1 MDYFYAIIF
10 GIIQGAT
17 EFIPISSSAHLIIFH
32 KIINLPIN
40 NELAF
45 DVFLHLAS
53 FLAIIIFFKK
63 DIFQLCKSFFKQD
76 KNRLPY
82 LIILAT
88 IPAAVAGY
96 FLENLI
102 DNNFR
107 SLHTIFITLIIGGCL
122 FLIVEKIGKKLYNL
136 DKLNWKNSLIIGF
149 AQALAIIPGV
159 SRSGITI
166 TAGMFFNLKRETAVR
181 FSFLLSAPIILGA
194 SITQIPQL
202 DISGLPKQD
211 IYILLIAFI
220 FSFLSSFF
228 AIKFFISFVKKYS
241 LKIFAYYRFIL
252 ALIILLFLIF

>member
-10 GIIQGAT
+10 GVVQGAT
-17 EFIPISSSAHLIIFH
+17 EFIPISSSAHLVLLH

-45 DVFLHLAS
+45 DVSLHFAS
-53 FLAIIIFFKK
+53 FLAVIIFFKK
-63 DIFQLCKSFFKQD
+63 DIFQLCKSFFKRD

-88 IPAAVAGY
+88 IPAAFAGY
-96 FLENLI
+96 FFENLI
-102 DNNFR
+102 KENFR
-107 SLHTIFITLIIGGCL
+107 ELDIIFITLILGGCL
-122 FLIVEKIGKKLYNL
+122 FLIAEKIGKRLYNIE
-136 DKLNWKNSLIIGF
+136 KLNWKSSLAIGF

-202 DISGLPKQD
+202 DINNLPKQD

-252 ALIILLFLIF
+252 AIIILLFLIY